1 MTAITVAIADD
12 HQLVRAGFASLLGS
26 EDDIAVTV
34 QASGGE
40 ELVEKV
46 RATPVDV
53 VLMDIR
59 MPAGDG
65 LWATEEIAADPR
77 LDGVRVVLVTTFGL
91 DDYIVRAVRAGASGF
106 LLKDTEPV
114 DLIRAVRVVAAGEA
128 LLSPEVT
135 KYLLTRMSLGLR
147 TGPEHGLEALTERE
161 REVLALVGQG
171 LSNDEIAARLVLS
184 PLTAKTHVSRIMTKV
199 AARDRVHLV
208 VLAYESGL
216 VSPGW
221 LGET

>member
-1 MTAITVAIADD
+1 MTITVAIADD
-12 HQLVRAGFASLLGS
+12 HQLVRAGFAALLDA
-26 EDDIAVTV
+26 EDDIRVRV

-40 ELVEKV
+40 ELLAGI
-46 RATPVDV
+46 RAEPVDV

-59 MPAGDG
+59 MPGGDG
-65 LWATEEIAADPR
+65 LWATEEIAADPA

-91 DDYIVRAVRAGASGF
+91 DEYIVRAVRAGASGF

-114 DLIRAVRVVAAGEA
+114 DLIRAVRVVAAGDA
-128 LLSPEVT
+128 LLSPEIT
-135 KYLLTRMSLGLR
+135 RYLLSRMSLGLR
-147 TGPEHGLEALTERE
+147 AEPTKQLDVLTDRE
-161 REVLALVGQG
+161 REVLRLVGLG
-171 LSNDEIAARLVLS
+171 MSNEEIAAELVLS

-208 VLAYESGL
+208 VMAYESGL

-221 LGET
+221 LDR

>member
-1 MTAITVAIADD
+1 MTDISVAIADD
-12 HQLVRAGFASLLGS
+12 HQLVRAGFASLLDAEPG
-26 EDDIAVTV
+26 IHVLV

-40 ELVEKV
+40 ELLEKLV
-46 RATPVDV
+46 TTPVDV

-59 MPAGDG
+59 MPGGDG
-65 LWATEEIAADPR
+65 LWATEQIAAEPD
-77 LDGVRVVLVTTFGL
+77 LDHVRVVLVTTFGL
-91 DDYIVRAVRAGASGF
+91 DEYIVRAVRAGASGF

-114 DLIRAVRVVAAGEA
+114 DLIRAVRVVAEGEA

-135 KYLLTRMSLGLR
+135 KYLLSRMSLGLR
-147 TGPEHGLEALTERE
+147 AEPTKNLDVLTDRE

-184 PLTAKTHVSRIMTKV
+184 PLTAKTHVSRIMSKV

-221 LGET
+221 LRGQ

>member
-12 HQLVRAGFASLLGS
+12 HQLVRAGFASLLDS
-26 EDDIAVTV
+26 EDDISVTV

-65 LWATEEIAADPR
+65 LWATEEIAANPR

>member
-1 MTAITVAIADD
+1 MSAISVAIADD
-12 HQLVRAGFASLLGS
+12 HQLVRAGFASLLDA
-26 EDDIAVTV
+26 EADISVLV

-40 ELVEKV
+40 ELLEKL
-46 RATPVDV
+46 RSKPVDV

-59 MPAGDG
+59 MPEGDG
-65 LWATEEIAADPR
+65 LWATEAIVADPG
-77 LDGVRVVLVTTFGL
+77 LGEVRVVLVTTFGL
-91 DDYIVRAVRAGASGF
+91 DEYIVRAVRAGASGF

-114 DLIRAVRVVAAGEA
+114 DLIRAVHVVAEGEA

-135 KYLLTRMSLGLR
+135 RYLLTRMSLGLR
-147 TGPEHGLEALTERE
+147 AEPTKGLDVLTGRE

-171 LSNDEIAARLVLS
+171 MSNDEIAAQLVLS

-221 LGET
+221 QP

>member
-1 MTAITVAIADD
+1 MSTITVAIADD
-12 HQLVRAGFASLLGS
+12 HQLVRAGFASLLDA
-26 EDDIAVTV
+26 EADIDVVV
-34 QASGGE
+34 QASGGR
-40 ELVEKV
+40 ELVEKL
-46 RATPVDV
+46 RERPVDI

-59 MPAGDG
+59 MPEGDG
-65 LWATEEIAADPR
+65 LWATEQIAADTR
-77 LDGVRVVLVTTFGL
+77 LSGVRVVLVTTFGL
-91 DDYIVRAVRAGASGF
+91 DEYIVRAVRAGASGF

-114 DLIRAVRVVAAGEA
+114 DLIRAVRVVADGEA

-135 KYLLTRMSLGLR
+135 KYLLSRMSLGLR
-147 TGPEHGLEALTERE
+147 AEPAQSLDVLTDRE

-171 LSNDEIAARLVLS
+171 LSNEEIAERLVLS

-221 LGET
+221 RSGS

>member
-12 HQLVRAGFASLLGS
+12 HQLVRAGFASLLDS
-26 EDDIAVTV
+26 EDDIAVIV

-184 PLTAKTHVSRIMTKV
+184 PLTVKTHVSRIMTKV

>member
-12 HQLVRAGFASLLGS
+12 HQLVRAGFASLLDS
-26 EDDIAVTV
+26 EDDIAVIV

-161 REVLALVGQG
+161 REVLALVDQG

>member
-1 MTAITVAIADD
+1 MTDISVAIADD
-12 HQLVRAGFASLLGS
+12 HQLVRAGFASLLDAEPG
-26 EDDIAVTV
+26 INVLV

-40 ELVEKV
+40 ELLEK
-46 RATPVDV
+46 
-53 VLMDIR
+53 
-59 MPAGDG
+59 
-65 LWATEEIAADPR
+65 
-77 LDGVRVVLVTTFGL
+77 LVTTFGL
-91 DDYIVRAVRAGASGF
+91 DEYIVRAVRAGASGF

-114 DLIRAVRVVAAGEA
+114 DLIRAVRVVAEGEA

-135 KYLLTRMSLGLR
+135 KYLLSRMSLGLR
-147 TGPEHGLEALTERE
+147 AEPTKNLDVLTDRE

-184 PLTAKTHVSRIMTKV
+184 PLTAKTHVSRIMSKV

-221 LGET
+221 LQRQ

>member
-1 MTAITVAIADD
+1 MTDISVAIADD
-12 HQLVRAGFASLLGS
+12 HQLVRAGFASLLDA
-26 EDDIAVTV
+26 EPDINVLV

-40 ELVEKV
+40 ELLEKLTT
-46 RATPVDV
+46 TPVDV

-59 MPAGDG
+59 MPDGDG
-65 LWATEEIAADPR
+65 LWATEQIAADPG
-77 LDGVRVVLVTTFGL
+77 LDQARVVLVTTFGL
-91 DDYIVRAVRAGASGF
+91 DEYIVRAVRAGASGF

-114 DLIRAVRVVAAGEA
+114 DLIRAVRVVAEGEA

-135 KYLLTRMSLGLR
+135 KYLLSRMSLGLR
-147 TGPEHGLEALTERE
+147 SGPTKNLDVLTERE

-184 PLTAKTHVSRIMTKV
+184 PLTAKTHVSRIMSKV

-208 VLAYESGL
+208 VLAYECGL

-221 LGET
+221 LHGG

>member
-1 MTAITVAIADD
+1 MTKIRVAIADD
-12 HQLVRAGFASLLGS
+12 HQLVRAGFASLLDAE
-26 EDDIAVTV
+26 EDISVLV

-40 ELVEKV
+40 ELMDRLAVE
-46 RATPVDV
+46 PVDI

-65 LWATEEIAADPR
+65 LWATEQIAADPA
-77 LDGVRVVLVTTFGL
+77 LNDVRVVLVTTFGL
-91 DDYIVRAVRAGASGF
+91 DEYIVRAVRAGASGF

-135 KYLLTRMSLGLR
+135 KYLLSRMSLGLR
-147 TGPEHGLEALTERE
+147 AEPTQALDVLTERE

-171 LSNDEIAARLVLS
+171 LSNDEIAGRLVLS

-221 LGET
+221 VDGP

>member
-1 MTAITVAIADD
+1 MTDISVAIADD
-12 HQLVRAGFASLLGS
+12 HQLVRAGFASLLDAEPG
-26 EDDIAVTV
+26 INVLV

-40 ELVEKV
+40 ELLEKLA
-46 RATPVDV
+46 RTPVDV

-59 MPAGDG
+59 MPGGDG
-65 LWATEEIAADPR
+65 LWATEQIAADPD

-91 DDYIVRAVRAGASGF
+91 DEYIVRAVRAGASGF

-114 DLIRAVRVVAAGEA
+114 DLIRAVRVVAEGEA

-135 KYLLTRMSLGLR
+135 KYLLSRMSLGLR
-147 TGPEHGLEALTERE
+147 AEPTKNLDVLTDRE
-161 REVLALVGQG
+161 REVLSLVGQG

-184 PLTAKTHVSRIMTKV
+184 PLTAKTHVSRIMSKV

-221 LGET
+221 LHGQ

>member
-12 HQLVRAGFASLLGS
+12 HQLVRAGFASLLDS

-65 LWATEEIAADPR
+65 LWATEEIAADPA

-135 KYLLTRMSLGLR
+135 KYLLSRMSLGLR
-147 TGPEHGLEALTERE
+147 TRPEHGLENLTERE
-161 REVLALVGQG
+161 REVLTLVGQG

-221 LGET
+221 LADP

>member
-1 MTAITVAIADD
+1 MTDISVAIADD
-12 HQLVRAGFASLLGS
+12 HQLVRAGFASLLDAEPGIS
-26 EDDIAVTV
+26 VLV

-40 ELVEKV
+40 ELLEKLA
-46 RATPVDV
+46 RTPVDV

-59 MPAGDG
+59 MPGGDG
-65 LWATEEIAADPR
+65 LWATEAIAADPN
-77 LDGVRVVLVTTFGL
+77 LDQVRVVLVTTFGL
-91 DDYIVRAVRAGASGF
+91 DEYIVRAVRAGASGF

-114 DLIRAVRVVAAGEA
+114 DLIRAVRVVAEGEA

-135 KYLLTRMSLGLR
+135 KYLLSRMSLGLR
-147 TGPEHGLEALTERE
+147 AEPTKNLEVLTDRE

-171 LSNDEIAARLVLS
+171 LSNDEIAVRLVLS
-184 PLTAKTHVSRIMTKV
+184 PLTAKTHVSRIMSKV

-208 VLAYESGL
+208 VLVYESGL

-221 LGET
+221 LHGQ

>member
-161 REVLALVGQG
+161 HEVLALVGQG

>member
-1 MTAITVAIADD
+1 MTAIRVAIADD
-12 HQLVRAGFASLLGS
+12 HQLVRAGFASLLS
-26 EDDIAVTV
+26 AEDDIDVTIE
-34 QASGGE
+34 ASGGH
-40 ELVEKV
+40 ELVARLRES
-46 RATPVDV
+46 PVDV

-65 LWATEEIAADPR
+65 LWATEEIAADSR
-77 LDGVRVVLVTTFGL
+77 LDSVRVVLVTTFGL
-91 DDYIVRAVRAGASGF
+91 DEYIVRAVRAGASGF
-106 LLKDTEPV
+106 LLKDTDPV

-135 KYLLTRMSLGLR
+135 KYLLSRMSLGLR
-147 TGPEHGLEALTERE
+147 AEPTAQLDVLTDRE

-171 LSNDEIAARLVLS
+171 SSNDEIAERLVLS

-199 AARDRVHLV
+199 GARDRVHLV

-216 VSPGW
+216 ISPGW
-221 LGET
+221 LSEN

>member
-1 MTAITVAIADD
+1 MSMITVAIADD
-12 HQLVRAGFASLLGS
+12 HQLVRAGFAALLGA
-26 EDDIAVTV
+26 EDDIDVVV
-34 QASGGE
+34 QASGGD
-40 ELVEKV
+40 ELLSGI
-46 RATPVDV
+46 RAHPVDV

-59 MPAGDG
+59 MPGGDG
-65 LWATEEIAADPR
+65 LWATEQIAADPA

-91 DDYIVRAVRAGASGF
+91 DEYIVRAVRAGASGF

-135 KYLLTRMSLGLR
+135 KYLLSRMSLGLR
-147 TGPEHGLEALTERE
+147 DGPTKKLDELTERE
-161 REVLALVGQG
+161 TEVLRLVGQG
-171 LSNDEIAARLVLS
+171 LNNDEVAEELVLS

-199 AARDRVHLV
+199 GARDRVHLV

-221 LGET
+221 TE

>member
-1 MTAITVAIADD
+1 MNDISVAIADD
-12 HQLVRAGFASLLGS
+12 HQLVRAGFASLLDAEPGIS
-26 EDDIAVTV
+26 VLV

-40 ELVEKV
+40 ELLEKL
-46 RATPVDV
+46 ASTPVDV

-59 MPAGDG
+59 MPGGDG
-65 LWATEEIAADPR
+65 LWATEAIAADPG
-77 LDGVRVVLVTTFGL
+77 LSHVRVVLVTTFGL
-91 DDYIVRAVRAGASGF
+91 DEYIVRAVRAGASGF

-114 DLIRAVRVVAAGEA
+114 DLIRAVRVVAEGEA

-135 KYLLTRMSLGLR
+135 KYLLSRMSLGLR
-147 TGPEHGLEALTERE
+147 AGPTKSLAVLTQRE

-171 LSNDEIAARLVLS
+171 MSNDEIAAQLVLS
-184 PLTAKTHVSRIMTKV
+184 PLTAKTHVSRIMTKT

-221 LGET
+221 LREQ

>member
-1 MTAITVAIADD
+1 MTITVAIADD
-12 HQLVRAGFASLLGS
+12 HQLVRAGFAALLDA
-26 EDDIAVTV
+26 EDDVSVRV

-40 ELVEKV
+40 ELLAGI
-46 RATPVDV
+46 RANPVDV

-65 LWATEEIAADPR
+65 LWATEEIAADPA
-77 LDGVRVVLVTTFGL
+77 LSAVRVVLVTTFGL
-91 DDYIVRAVRAGASGF
+91 DEYVVRAVRAGASGF

-128 LLSPEVT
+128 LLSPEIT
-135 KYLLTRMSLGLR
+135 RYLLSRMSLGLR
-147 TGPEHGLEALTERE
+147 AEPTAALDVLTDRE
-161 REVLALVGQG
+161 REVLRLVGLG
-171 LSNDEIAARLVLS
+171 MSNDEIAAELVLS

-208 VLAYESGL
+208 VMAYESGL

-221 LGET
+221 LED

>member
-12 HQLVRAGFASLLGS
+12 HQLVRAGFASLLDS

>member
-12 HQLVRAGFASLLGS
+12 HQLVRAGFASLLDS
-26 EDDIAVTV
+26 EDDISVTV